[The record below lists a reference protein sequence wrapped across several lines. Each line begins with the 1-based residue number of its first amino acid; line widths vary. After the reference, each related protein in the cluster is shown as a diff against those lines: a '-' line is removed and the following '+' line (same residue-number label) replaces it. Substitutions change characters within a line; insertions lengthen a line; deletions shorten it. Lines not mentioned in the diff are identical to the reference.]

1 MMYIVHYVDD
11 NNTQHLTFVRSFK
24 EVNFIKE
31 RFGEVTVESFVAK
44 QIYDV
49 AMAIE

>member
-11 NNTQHLTFVRSFK
+11 NNTQHITFVSSYK

-31 RFGEVTVESFVAK
+31 RFGEITIESYK
-44 QIYDV
+44 
-49 AMAIE
+49 IEE